1 MSNSEETRKAR
12 RKRQDNSTCRF
23 DNDEVRYPVYE
34 FSAHGFSFLCPKNSC
49 PFKRGVM
56 LDRIAI
62 ANAEDVEIIS
72 ASGTVVH
79 VTELD
84 FLNMRIGVLYAKK
97 TLDRTMTGKIRV
109 PRHVPKVR
117 LDALLSVAHDS
128 GERQLSGSVV
138 DFTASTARI
147 GFDEGLPVE
156 VQVGDEVTI
165 AINADNKVLFDGQ
178 ADIVRKRNDGAEI
191 IISFSDR
198 LLDVS
203 HIETVSDALQNRMVV
218 SSALEPLKNFDAV
231 SEKYKALISD
241 WRMYMYRLKRVL
253 DQEESKGL
261 YRLPSEQELFLQGIE
276 EKIFADM
283 RNYVFRLNSIAD
295 NITENES
302 IAYKEYF
309 RENLRPVYRASP
321 LISSIID
328 KDFGYAGDFE
338 TIKYFFQNPYSG
350 DSLLGKLINKF
361 ICSME
366 AVTAHQDR
374 IRFLHDELS
383 SLNRNAEKGF
393 SFLSLGSGPAEEV
406 LRFVEENTFEKPVQA
421 ALVDMDAFALADF
434 SEQFQ
439 YLPKENFTV
448 DLINI
453 NLLNIIKK
461 KESSPVKGKYDFTY
475 CAGLFDYFDQGIC
488 KRFVRYLINRTLPGG
503 AVIITNVHKNNFSQ
517 HFMDYGGGWEIIH
530 RDEKEMAA
538 LVPPEYRTELYSDE
552 KHTNIYLKIHISD
565 VE

>member
-1 MSNSEETRKAR
+1 
-12 RKRQDNSTCRF
+12 
-23 DNDEVRYPVYE
+23 
-34 FSAHGFSFLCPKNSC
+34 
-49 PFKRGVM
+49 M

-84 FLNMRIGVLYAKK
+84 FLNMRIGVFYAKK

-117 LDALLSVAHDS
+117 LDVSLSVTHDG

-147 GFDEGLPVE
+147 DFGESLPVE

-191 IISFSDR
+191 IIRFSGQ

-203 HIETVSDALQNRMVV
+203 HIETVSDALQNRMTI

-241 WRMYMYRLKRVL
+241 WRMYMNCLKRVL

-261 YRLPSEQELFLQGIE
+261 YHLPSEQELFLQGIE
-276 EKIFADM
+276 ENVLTDM

-295 NITENES
+295 NINENES
-302 IAYKEYF
+302 IVYKEYL
-309 RENLRPVYRASP
+309 RENLNPFFRTAP
-321 LISSIID
+321 LIASIID

-350 DSLLGKLINKF
+350 DSLFAKMMNKF
-361 ICSME
+361 LCSLD

-374 IRFLHDELS
+374 IRFLHDEIS
-383 SLNRNAEKGF
+383 SLNRTAENGF

-421 ALVDMDAFALADF
+421 TLVDMDAFALADF
-434 SEQFQ
+434 SERFQ

-461 KESSPVKGKYDFTY
+461 KESSPVKGKYDLTY
-475 CAGLFDYFDQGIC
+475 CAGLFDYFEQGIC

-503 AVIITNVHKNNFSQ
+503 TVIITNVHKNNMAR
-517 HFMDYGGGWEIIH
+517 HLMDYGGRWEIIH
-530 RDEKEMAA
+530 RGEDEVKA

-552 KHTNIYLKIHISD
+552 KHTNIYLKIHISN